1 MNQRERILA
10 GIIVSGLVLTVLYQG
25 VQRGF
30 LRPIA
35 KAEIDVEELT
45 AENRKLDLTIASRSH
60 LAKRWLKYARQTF
73 DFDETRALDRFG
85 FSLKEIAQRHGFEDA
100 NFTTSPGTKIGD
112 KTGIST
118 VAHRIG
124 IEGKFSE
131 VVAFMRDVYETPYL
145 CAITKLT
152 VTPMGSRVGRDAV
165 RVEFTV
171 ETPVLPEI
179 DKHVV
184 REAANV
190 ELMPSESMES
200 LPPAREDL
208 PSKATLALLTDR
220 NLFREYLPPPPNVV
234 MIENNDW
241 KTVAARVTFY
251 WDGRIQ
257 EEIVKTIASKSHVSV
272 EGKGDIVEVAGT
284 YADGA
289 GFGPQRL
296 DFGVKQDWTYAVA
309 VHHPPPPPEVIDLAV
324 DNQHADQVFVDVV
337 FTTKDGQHHAEPTM
351 VFGPGRA
358 DVREYRDVI
367 SVEVSAK
374 YASGAATQPRTFAP
388 KNDKQT
394 YVIVPEV
401 IAQQTEVVE
410 APPVEDP
417 PADAELTVSGLLM
430 YEGNQE
436 MVAMRGP
443 RQREIIRAGEEGA
456 VDGGVLLAVHP
467 LGGLVR
473 MPTGNYY
480 IYPLGRRFTDRVKL
494 EARGEADLAEAVD
507 AWSRQ

>member
-1 MNQRERILA
+1 MSQRERILA
-10 GIIVSGLVLTVLYQG
+10 GIIVTGLVLTVLYQG
-25 VQRGF
+25 VQRVF

-35 KAEIDVEELT
+35 KAENDIEALT
-45 AENRKLDLTIASRSH
+45 AENRKLDLAIASRSD

-73 DFDETRALDRFG
+73 DFDETRGLDRFG
-85 FSLKEIAQRHGFEDA
+85 LSLKEIAKRHGFEDA

-124 IEGKFSE
+124 IEGKFTE
-131 VVAFMRDVYETPYL
+131 VIAFMRDVYHTPYL

-152 VTPMGSRVGRDAV
+152 VTPMGSKVGRDDV
-165 RVEFTV
+165 KVEFTV
-171 ETPVLPEI
+171 ETPSLPEI
-179 DKHVV
+179 DTQGI

-190 ELMPSESMES
+190 ELMPSEPAEP
-200 LPPAREDL
+200 LPPARDDL
-208 PSKATLALLTDR
+208 PSKGMLALLTER
-220 NLFREYLPPPPNVV
+220 NLFREYQPPPPNVV

-257 EEIVKTIASKSHVSV
+257 EEIVKTIASKAHASV
-272 EGKGDIVEVAGT
+272 EGKGDTVEVAGT

-289 GFGPQRL
+289 GFGPHRL
-296 DFGVKQDWTYAVA
+296 DFGVKQDWTYAIA

-324 DNQHADQVFVDVV
+324 DNQHAEQVFVDIVL
-337 FTTKDGQHHAEPTM
+337 TTKDGQHQVEPTM

-358 DVREYRDVI
+358 DIRAYRDVT
-367 SVEVSAK
+367 SVEITAK
-374 YASGAATQPRTFAP
+374 YASGAATPPRVFTP
-388 KNDKQT
+388 TNDQQT
-394 YVIVPEV
+394 YVILPEPV
-401 IAQQTEVVE
+401 ARETAVVE
-410 APPVEDP
+410 VRPVEDP
-417 PADAELTVSGLLM
+417 PANAELIVTGLLM

-436 MVAMRGP
+436 MAVVGGSRE
-443 RQREIIRAGEEGA
+443 RQVIRAGEEGA
-456 VDGGVLLAVHP
+456 VDGGMLLAVHP

-480 IYPLGRRFTDRVKL
+480 IYPLGRKFTERVRL
-494 EARGEADLAEAVD
+494 DARDEAELADAVD